1 VANTKGVVSMDL
13 SRVLA
18 ITPGESRADVPKF
31 TDVFRQH
38 FDFVWRTLRSLGV
51 PEAAVDD
58 AVQEVFICV
67 HRRLPEFE
75 RRSALKT
82 WIYSIAYH
90 TAQNQRRSARRR
102 ETASLDDALGA
113 EMVSGE
119 PGPGEHVAGA
129 QAGRF
134 VLEFLDRLPRE
145 RRDVFVLCVLE
156 ELAAPDVAEILQVKV
171 NTVYSRLRL
180 ARAEFRAALER
191 FKKSDRLAEAT

>member
-1 VANTKGVVSMDL
+1 VVSAGL
-13 SRVLA
+13 SGVLSLA
-18 ITPGESRADVPKF
+18 PDQSRASVPEF
-31 TDVFRQH
+31 AEVFRQH
-38 FDFVWRTLRSLGV
+38 FDFVWRTIRSLGV
-51 PEAAVDD
+51 VDALVDD

-90 TAQNQRRSARRR
+90 TAQNFRRSARRR
-102 ETASLDDALGA
+102 EASELDEEL
-113 EMVSGE
+113 ESRE
-119 PGPGEHVAGA
+119 PGPGEVAAGA

-156 ELAAPDVAEILQVKV
+156 ELSAPDVAEILQVKL

-180 ARAEFRAALER
+180 ARADFRAALER
-191 FKKSDRLAEAT
+191 FGNSDRQSEAP